1 MDIANNPKE
10 VLSGNDNIVI
20 VDNFQ
25 SIRGGRTLDVSAFTE
40 DVIPAGTIVIQ
51 DDATKAYKPAPIA
64 EGAYEALPEAH
75 TIVGIV
81 IASIPTNR
89 AFAGILVRGTVN
101 INAAPY
107 GLSENDALLAS
118 AKEALPLVVFT
129 HDKA

>member
-1 MDIANNPKE
+1 MDLQNKTKE
-10 VLSGNDNIVI
+10 ILSGNDNIVI

-25 SIRGGRTLDVSAFTE
+25 SIRGGRTLDITGFTE

-51 DDATKAYKPAPIA
+51 DDATKVYKPAPIA
-64 EGAYEALPEAH
+64 DGAYEALPEAH

-81 IASIPTNR
+81 ISSIPTNR

-107 GLSENDALLAS
+107 GLSDNDSLLAS
-118 AKEALPLVVFT
+118 AEEALPLVEFT

>member
-81 IASIPTNR
+81 IAVFRPIEPLR
-89 AFAGILVRGTVN
+89 AFWF
-101 INAAPY
+101 
-107 GLSENDALLAS
+107 E
-118 AKEALPLVVFT
+118 EQ
-129 HDKA
+129 